1 MASKIVLTFS
11 GDPVNNETISFYRYL
26 LDTPTT
32 KSQVL
37 ETFLD
42 VGRVSSFTV
51 PKVITTDPPYSIPGS
66 YSAQL
71 YQTYFRI
78 DHNGYNLYTV
88 TYTAANVVTIEF
100 NNDLWAID
108 TVVLPSTV
116 TAVVTNL
123 TVQTFQLVGSATFS
137 QATKECRTVNVS
149 IETTELTTKVWVNNY
164 YSGFPNTTN
173 PAVFPVTRGIDNV
186 IKLENATGDVITY
199 IDNIYFDYLTT
210 ENITVDVIQYLT
222 GATLNISVIDIIGLT
237 LEYSLDNINWQT
249 SNVFTGQEEGTKFLY
264 VRDQFGCVKSKEYII
279 NALGTR
285 DPFLR
290 ISKANSIN
298 FSKVEVVDGCSI
310 FANDENS
317 LACATLQKY
326 KHITDTLF
334 QTCDTTTIQLK
345 SNYDTVSA
353 VLRNSNN
360 VDTSLTITKKSAN
373 LSRFKRLDGAWY
385 YKYREGKLGIYFE
398 NGTSYTD
405 EGAVIETYTLN
416 GNLPEFA
423 IIGQQISID
432 TLGIYEIVDVL
443 YDEVKNKRV
452 MIVNYVYAS
461 IEPVA
466 TIVESVYDVLP
477 YEIYEFV
484 IDWSLFSIGK
494 YTVVITN
501 TDEIN
506 GTVTDSSERIS
517 LLTEHLNTLAI
528 SYSNNNNKDIFYKY
542 GIMHFIRIPYVKF
555 MAVQQD
561 ENEINIT
568 DDSSVVVESTV
579 HEKNEILFDVLTDQ
593 LMRKLV
599 VALSSENLFVNG
611 TGYVKDGGV
620 SSENIDSTNLYE
632 VTATLLK
639 TNVSYNNYKP
649 GESGIEAGT
658 STLEI
663 PQIITDGANF
673 IKT

>member
-1 MASKIVLTFS
+1 MANSKIEILFTDDSVA
-11 GDPVNNETISFYRYL
+11 GDSIYFERQDYFGIGGAIPI
-26 LDTPTT
+26 
-32 KSQVL
+32 L
-37 ETFLD
+37 ETF
-42 VGRVSSFTV
+42 VSSEYPQDKEVET
-51 PKVITTDPPYSIPGS
+51 PPFALRDGVT
-66 YSAQL
+66 SAQNFETAFNIH
-71 YQTYFRI
+71 Y
-78 DHNGYNLYTV
+78 NGYSNYIV
-88 TYTAANVVTIEF
+88 TRVLNFVTIEYY
-100 NNDLWAID
+100 NDAFIFKNFTAVRTGGLNPNVSAVITNVVQSTFTLVSATKSANADTCNYYDLDITATEAITSVIVNGVT
-108 TVVLPSTV
+108 TVVAS
-116 TAVVTNL
+116 
-123 TVQTFQLVGSATFS
+123 
-137 QATKECRTVNVS
+137 NVS
-149 IETTELTTKVWVNNY
+149 QSVKLI
-164 YSGFPNTTN
+164 
-173 PAVFPVTRGIDNV
+173 RGINNV
-186 IKLENATGDVITY
+186 VSMEGVSNVTISVGTY
-199 IDNIYFDYLTT
+199 YVDYLTS
-210 ENITVDVIQYLT
+210 ENITVGVAQYLT
-222 GATLNISVIDIIGLT
+222 GATLNVSVSNKVGLT
-237 LEYSLDNINWQT
+237 LEYSLDNINWQV
-249 SNVFTGQEEGTKFLY
+249 SNVFTGQQIGTRTLY
-264 VRDQFGCVKSKEYII
+264 VRDQFLCVKSKEYII

-334 QTCDTTTIQLK
+334 QTCDTTTIQFK

-461 IEPVA
+461 TEPVA
-466 TIVESVYDVLP
+466 TIVESIYDVLP

-568 DDSSVVVESTV
+568 DDNSVVVESTV

-649 GESGIEAGT
+649 GESGIDVGT

-673 IKT
+673 IKS

>member
-1 MASKIVLTFS
+1 MASKIVITF
-11 GDPVNNETISFYRYL
+11 GQDAVVGNEVLFERRDYYGVNPAIPIGEVFELPDPRTAN
-26 LDTPTT
+26 
-32 KSQVL
+32 
-37 ETFLD
+37 
-42 VGRVSSFTV
+42 FTV
-51 PKVITTDPPYSIPGS
+51 VTPQVISVQGLE
-66 YSAQL
+66 SAVN
-71 YQTYFRI
+71 YVESFNI
-78 DHNGYNLYTV
+78 DYNGFNSFIV
-88 TYTAANVVTIEF
+88 TRNVNVVTIEYY
-100 NNDLWAID
+100 NDSFIFQNFSSSNINITAVITNVVQSTFLLSSAVKSANADTCNYYDLDIVATEAITSVIVNGVT
-108 TVVLPSTV
+108 TVVAS
-116 TAVVTNL
+116 
-123 TVQTFQLVGSATFS
+123 
-137 QATKECRTVNVS
+137 NVS
-149 IETTELTTKVWVNNY
+149 QSVKLI
-164 YSGFPNTTN
+164 
-173 PAVFPVTRGIDNV
+173 RGINNV
-186 IKLENATGDVITY
+186 ISIKDVADVTVSVGTY
-199 IDNIYFDYLTT
+199 YVDYLTS
-210 ENITVDVIQYLT
+210 ENITVGISQYLT
-222 GATLNISVIDIIGLT
+222 GATLNVIVVNTIGLT
-237 LEYSLDNINWQT
+237 LQYSLDNINWQV
-249 SNVFTGQEEGTKFLY
+249 SNVFTGQTDGTKTLY
-264 VRDQFGCVKSKEYII
+264 VRDQFICVKSKEYTI
-279 NALGTR
+279 NSLGTR

-334 QTCDTTTIQLK
+334 QTCDTTTIQFK

-360 VDTSLTITKKSAN
+360 VDTSLTITKKSDN

-405 EGAVIETYTLN
+405 EGAVIESYTLN

-568 DDSSVVVESTV
+568 DDNSVVVESTV

-649 GESGIEAGT
+649 GESGIDGGT

>member
-1 MASKIVLTFS
+1 MANSKIEILFTDDSVA
-11 GDPVNNETISFYRYL
+11 GDSIYFERQDYFGIGGAIPI
-26 LDTPTT
+26 
-32 KSQVL
+32 L
-37 ETFLD
+37 ETF
-42 VGRVSSFTV
+42 VSSEYPQDKEVET
-51 PKVITTDPPYSIPGS
+51 PPFALRDGVT
-66 YSAQL
+66 SAQNFETAFNIH
-71 YQTYFRI
+71 Y
-78 DHNGYNLYTV
+78 NGYSNYIV
-88 TYTAANVVTIEF
+88 TRVLNFVTIEYY
-100 NNDLWAID
+100 NDAFIFKNFTAVRTGGLNPNVSAVITNVVQSTFTLVSATKSANADTCNYYDLDITATEAITSVIVNGVT
-108 TVVLPSTV
+108 TVVAS
-116 TAVVTNL
+116 
-123 TVQTFQLVGSATFS
+123 
-137 QATKECRTVNVS
+137 NVS
-149 IETTELTTKVWVNNY
+149 QSVKLI
-164 YSGFPNTTN
+164 
-173 PAVFPVTRGIDNV
+173 RGINNV
-186 IKLENATGDVITY
+186 VSMEGVSNVTISVGTY
-199 IDNIYFDYLTT
+199 YVDYLTS
-210 ENITVDVIQYLT
+210 ENITVGVAQYLT
-222 GATLNISVIDIIGLT
+222 GATLNVSVSNKVGLT
-237 LEYSLDNINWQT
+237 LEYSLDNINWQV
-249 SNVFTGQEEGTKFLY
+249 SNVFTGQQIGTRTLY
-264 VRDQFGCVKSKEYII
+264 VRDQFLCVKSKEYII

-334 QTCDTTTIQLK
+334 QTCDTTTIQFK

-461 IEPVA
+461 TEPVA
-466 TIVESVYDVLP
+466 TIVESIYDVLP

-555 MAVQQD
+555 IAVQQD

-568 DDSSVVVESTV
+568 DDNSVVVESTV

-649 GESGIEAGT
+649 GESGIDGGT